1 MTEAS
6 KYYSRKNTGQLL
18 IVAAFAIALLISS
31 TTMYVYELSRGTANT
46 SESAVADFM
55 FAVKQTARNVVTGS
69 LANISN
75 GGQKTVLASNM
86 NRLIETLRSL
96 RQHGICNLT
105 YLALN
110 SSNYDE
116 GTRLSWGINGSGFS
130 SAYASI
136 TVKIYDVSSQA
147 SMDSAINI
155 TSLLTLSGKYATLAG
170 GKKNVSLMCTLTNE
184 GQPAIAKGMTFFYD
198 NGGVWTQVNASN
210 GLTIIGLGNGT
221 YIVSFITTVTT
232 PVEVSVC
239 MIDLRNVFIRANITC
254 QATIDQSI
262 KADLNGDGEVT
273 IQDVVLGGSQYWLL
287 PSDPEYNGTIVALAD
302 LAPPYDGFINILDML
317 TLVSHYADTG

>member
-1 MTEAS
+1 
-6 KYYSRKNTGQLL
+6 
-18 IVAAFAIALLISS
+18 
-31 TTMYVYELSRGTANT
+31 
-46 SESAVADFM
+46 
-55 FAVKQTARNVVTGS
+55 
-69 LANISN
+69 
-75 GGQKTVLASNM
+75 
-86 NRLIETLRSL
+86 
-96 RQHGICNLT
+96 
-105 YLALN
+105 
-110 SSNYDE
+110 
-116 GTRLSWGINGSGFS
+116 
-130 SAYASI
+130 
-136 TVKIYDVSSQA
+136 
-147 SMDSAINI
+147 MDSAINI